1 VEDPGK
7 VRPRSGRP
15 RAARR
20 AAVGEV
26 KSERSEPFTSQQDLQ
41 ATIAPATFLGTSGQD
56 GEKEKGKVY

>member
-1 VEDPGK
+1 MVEDPGK

-26 KSERSEPFTSQQDLQ
+26 KGERSEPFTSQQDLQ
-41 ATIAPATFLGTSGQD
+41 GGFRVRDLFEESAHEA
-56 GEKEKGKVY
+56 EE